1 MRCFRLSLNQYL
13 ILSKQILK
21 NCNLGNSLA
30 VQRLGVHTSTAAGW
44 GSIPGW
50 GTKILQNALRGQKKK
65 NCILYCHFRPGWI
78 SRHRIYLKQLN
89 KETKYMK
96 QWFSGIGQQAVHESD
111 LWEKGA
117 NKVNPM
123 IAQATG

>member
-1 MRCFRLSLNQYL
+1 
-13 ILSKQILK
+13 
-21 NCNLGNSLA
+21 
-30 VQRLGVHTSTAAGW
+30 
-44 GSIPGW
+44 
-50 GTKILQNALRGQKKK
+50 
-65 NCILYCHFRPGWI
+65 
-78 SRHRIYLKQLN
+78 
-89 KETKYMK
+89 MK